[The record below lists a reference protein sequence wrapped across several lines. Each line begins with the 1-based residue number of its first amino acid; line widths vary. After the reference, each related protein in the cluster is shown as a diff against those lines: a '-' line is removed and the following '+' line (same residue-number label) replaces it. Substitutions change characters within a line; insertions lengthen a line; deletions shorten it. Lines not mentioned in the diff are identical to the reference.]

1 MLPQHMTATPL
12 PFDPHEG
19 AFLRALCATALDAGA
34 RIMQHYKN
42 GVEAEEK
49 SDKSPVTQAD
59 RDAEAL
65 IERALTAL
73 APNVQVIGEEAC
85 SERVPDTLA
94 PHFFLVDPLDGTRDF
109 VAKRKDFTVNIG
121 LISGTKPV
129 AGVIYVPV
137 HEKLY
142 FSGTD
147 SAFMLPIAPD
157 ATLDMTRAK
166 ALRVPPFPDNGL
178 GVLASRSHRDKK
190 TDALIKRLHVRDVIP
205 AASSYKF
212 CLLAEGRADLYP
224 RHGRTMEWDT
234 AAGHAILN
242 AAGGIVTCEDGAPLE
257 YGKLER
263 ALDNPSFIA
272 AAHANWQD
280 ALRIN

>member
-1 MLPQHMTATPL
+1 MTATPL
-12 PFDPHEG
+12 PFDPHER
-19 AFLRALCATALDAGA
+19 AFMRALCAAALEAGA
-34 RIMQHYKN
+34 RIMQHYRN
-42 GVEAEEK
+42 GVKAEEK
-49 SDKSPVTQAD
+49 PDKSPVTQAD
-59 RDAEAL
+59 RDAEDL
-65 IERALTAL
+65 IERALASL
-73 APNVQVIGEEAC
+73 VPDMQMIGEEAC
-85 SERVPDTLA
+85 SERVPDKLA
-94 PHFFLVDPLDGTRDF
+94 SHFFLVDPLDGTRDF

-121 LISGTKPV
+121 LISGTTPV
-129 AGVIYVPV
+129 AGVIYAPV

-142 FSGTD
+142 FSGPNC
-147 SAFMLPIAPD
+147 AYMLSMAPED
-157 ATLDMTRAK
+157 PLDMAQAK
-166 ALRVPPFPDNGL
+166 PLRVGPFPDNGL

-190 TDALIKRLHVRDVIP
+190 TDALIQRLHVRDVIP

-212 CLLAEGRADLYP
+212 CLLAEGCADLYP

-242 AAGGIVTCEDGAPLE
+242 ASGGIVTSEDGAPLE

-280 ALRIN
+280 ALRIK

>member
-1 MLPQHMTATPL
+1 MTPTPL
-12 PFDPHEG
+12 PFDPHESG
-19 AFLRALCATALDAGA
+19 FMQALCAAALQAGA

-59 RDAEAL
+59 REAEDI
-65 IERALTAL
+65 IERALAAL
-73 APNVQVIGEEAC
+73 APEIQMIGEEAC
-85 SERVPDTLA
+85 SEHVPDKLA

-121 LISGTKPV
+121 LIFGSVPV
-129 AGVIYVPV
+129 AGVIYAPV

-142 FSGTD
+142 FSGPD
-147 SAFMLPIAPD
+147 SAFMVPMAPND
-157 ATLDMTRAK
+157 TLDLARAK

-212 CLLAEGRADLYP
+212 CLLAEGHADLYP

-242 AAGGIVTCEDGAPLE
+242 SAGGIVTCEDGSPLE

-280 ALRIN
+280 ALRIK

>member
-1 MLPQHMTATPL
+1 MASTPL
-12 PFDPHEG
+12 PFDPHEN
-19 AFLRALCATALDAGA
+19 AFMQALCAAALEAGA
-34 RIMQHYKN
+34 CIMQHYKN

-59 RDAEAL
+59 RDAEDL
-65 IERALTAL
+65 IERALAAL
-73 APNVQVIGEEAC
+73 APDIQMIGEEKC
-85 SERVPDTLA
+85 SEYMPDKLA

-121 LISGTKPV
+121 LISGTTPV
-129 AGVIYVPV
+129 AGVIYAPV

-142 FSGTD
+142 FSGAE
-147 SAFMLPIAPD
+147 SAFMMPIALGE
-157 ATLDMTRAK
+157 TLNMARAET
-166 ALRVPPFPDNGL
+166 LCVGPFPKNGL

-190 TDALIKRLHVRDVIP
+190 TDVLIKRLHVRDVIP

-242 AAGGIVTCEDGAPLE
+242 AAGGIVTCEDGSPLE

-280 ALRIN
+280 ALRIE

>member
-1 MLPQHMTATPL
+1 MTATPL
-12 PFDPHEG
+12 PFDPHES
-19 AFLRALCATALDAGA
+19 AFMRALSAAALEAGA
-34 RIMQHYKN
+34 RIMQHYRN
-42 GVEAEEK
+42 GVQVEEK

-59 RDAEAL
+59 RDAEDL
-65 IERALTAL
+65 IERALAAL
-73 APNVQVIGEEAC
+73 APSIQMIGEEAC
-85 SERVPDTLA
+85 SERVPDKLA
-94 PHFFLVDPLDGTRDF
+94 PQFFLVDPLDGTRDF

-121 LISGTKPV
+121 LISGTAPV
-129 AGVIYVPV
+129 AGVIYAPM

-142 FSGTD
+142 FSGPN
-147 SAFMLPIAPD
+147 SAFMLPMAPED
-157 ATLDMTRAK
+157 TLDMAQAK
-166 ALRVPPFPDNGL
+166 PLRVGPFPDNGL

-242 AAGGIVTCEDGAPLE
+242 AAGGIVSCEDGTPLE

-272 AAHANWQD
+272 AAHANWQN
-280 ALRIN
+280 ALRIK

>member
-1 MLPQHMTATPL
+1 MTVTTL
-12 PFDPHEG
+12 PFDPHES
-19 AFLRALCATALDAGA
+19 AFMRALSAAALEAGA
-34 RIMQHYKN
+34 RIMQHYRN
-42 GVEAEEK
+42 GVKAEEK

-59 RDAEAL
+59 RDAEDM
-65 IERALTAL
+65 IERALAAL
-73 APNVQVIGEEAC
+73 APSIQMIGEEAC
-85 SERVPDTLA
+85 SERVPDKLA
-94 PHFFLVDPLDGTRDF
+94 SHFFLVDPLDGTRDF
-109 VAKRKDFTVNIG
+109 VAKRNDFTVNIG
-121 LISGTKPV
+121 LISGTAPV
-129 AGVIYVPV
+129 AGVIYAPM

-142 FSGTD
+142 FSGPN
-147 SAFMLPIAPD
+147 SAFMLPMAPED
-157 ATLDMTRAK
+157 TLDMAQAK
-166 ALRVPPFPDNGL
+166 PLRVGPFPDNGL

-242 AAGGIVTCEDGAPLE
+242 AAGGIVTCEDGTPLE

-272 AAHANWQD
+272 AAHANWQN
-280 ALRIN
+280 ALRNK

>member
-1 MLPQHMTATPL
+1 MTPTPL
-12 PFDPHEG
+12 PFDPHET
-19 AFLRALCATALDAGA
+19 AFMQALCIAALEAGA
-34 RIMQHYKN
+34 RIMEHYKN

-59 RDAEAL
+59 RDAEDL
-65 IERALTAL
+65 IERALATL
-73 APNVQVIGEEAC
+73 APDIQMIGEEAC
-85 SERVPDTLA
+85 SERVPDKLA

-121 LISGTKPV
+121 LISGVAPV
-129 AGVIYVPV
+129 AGVIYAPL

-142 FSGTD
+142 FSGPN
-147 SAFMLPIAPD
+147 SAFMLPIAPGD
-157 ATLDMTRAK
+157 SVYMAQAQ
-166 ALRVPPFPDNGL
+166 ALRVGPFPDNGL
-178 GVLASRSHRDKK
+178 GVLASRSHRDKQ
-190 TDALIKRLHVRDVIP
+190 TDALIKRLYVRDVIP

-242 AAGGIVTCEDGAPLE
+242 AAGGIVTCADGSPLE

-280 ALRIN
+280 ALRIK

>member
-1 MLPQHMTATPL
+1 ML
-12 PFDPHEG
+12 PFDPHET
-19 AFLRALCATALDAGA
+19 AFMQALCTAALQAGA

-59 RDAEAL
+59 RDAEDI
-65 IERALTAL
+65 IERALAAL
-73 APNVQVIGEEAC
+73 APNIQMIGEEAC
-85 SERVPDTLA
+85 SERVPDKLA

-121 LISGTKPV
+121 LVSGVAPV
-129 AGVIYVPV
+129 AGVIYAPV

-142 FSGTD
+142 FSGPD
-147 SAFMLPIAPD
+147 SAFMVPMAPND
-157 ATLDMTRAK
+157 KLDLARAK

-212 CLLAEGRADLYP
+212 CLLAEGHADLYP

-242 AAGGIVTCEDGAPLE
+242 AAGGNVTCEDGSPLE

-280 ALRIN
+280 ALRIE

>member
-1 MLPQHMTATPL
+1 MTVTTL
-12 PFDPHEG
+12 PFDPHES
-19 AFLRALCATALDAGA
+19 AFMRALSAAALEAGA
-34 RIMQHYKN
+34 RIMQHYRN
-42 GVEAEEK
+42 GVKAEEK

-59 RDAEAL
+59 RDAEDM
-65 IERALTAL
+65 IERALAAL
-73 APNVQVIGEEAC
+73 APSIQMIGEEAC
-85 SERVPDTLA
+85 SERVPDKLA
-94 PHFFLVDPLDGTRDF
+94 SHFFLVDPLDGTRDF
-109 VAKRKDFTVNIG
+109 VAKRNDFTVNIG
-121 LISGTKPV
+121 LISGTAPV
-129 AGVIYVPV
+129 AGVIYAPM

-142 FSGTD
+142 FSGPN
-147 SAFMLPIAPD
+147 SAFMLPMAPED
-157 ATLDMTRAK
+157 TLDMAQAK
-166 ALRVPPFPDNGL
+166 PLRVGPFPDNGL

-242 AAGGIVTCEDGAPLE
+242 AAGGIVTCEDGTPLE

-272 AAHANWQD
+272 AAHANWQN
-280 ALRIN
+280 ALRIK

>member
-1 MLPQHMTATPL
+1 MTATPL
-12 PFDPHEG
+12 PFDPHES
-19 AFLRALCATALDAGA
+19 AFMRALSAAALEAGG
-34 RIMQHYKN
+34 RIMQPYRN
-42 GVEAEEK
+42 GVKAEEK

-59 RDAEAL
+59 RDAEDL
-65 IERALTAL
+65 IQRALAAL
-73 APNVQVIGEEAC
+73 APSIQMIGEEAC
-85 SERVPDTLA
+85 SERVPDRLA
-94 PHFFLVDPLDGTRDF
+94 SHFFLVDPLDGTRDF
-109 VAKRKDFTVNIG
+109 VAKRNDFTVNIG
-121 LISGTKPV
+121 LISGTAPV
-129 AGVIYVPV
+129 AGVIYAPM
-137 HEKLY
+137 HKKLY
-142 FSGTD
+142 FSGPN
-147 SAFMLPIAPD
+147 SAFMLPMAPED
-157 ATLDMTRAK
+157 TLDMAQAK
-166 ALRVPPFPDNGL
+166 PLRVGPFPDDGL

-242 AAGGIVTCEDGAPLE
+242 AAGGIVTCEDGTPLE

-272 AAHANWQD
+272 AAHANWQN
-280 ALRIN
+280 ALRIK

>member
-1 MLPQHMTATPL
+1 MTATPL
-12 PFDPHEG
+12 PFDPHES
-19 AFLRALCATALDAGA
+19 AFMRALCAAALEAGA
-34 RIMQHYKN
+34 CIMQHYRN

-59 RDAEAL
+59 RDAEDL
-65 IERALTAL
+65 IERALAAL
-73 APNVQVIGEEAC
+73 APDIQMIGEEAC
-85 SERVPDTLA
+85 SERVPDKLA

-121 LISGTKPV
+121 LISGTAPV
-129 AGVIYVPV
+129 AGVIYAPV

-142 FSGTD
+142 FSGPN
-147 SAFMLPIAPD
+147 SAFMLPMAPED
-157 ATLDMTRAK
+157 TLDMAQAK
-166 ALRVPPFPDNGL
+166 PLRVGPFPDNGL

-242 AAGGIVTCEDGAPLE
+242 AAGGVVTREDGTPLE

-263 ALDNPSFIA
+263 DLDNPSFIA
-272 AAHANWQD
+272 AAHANWQN
-280 ALRIN
+280 ALRIK

>member
-1 MLPQHMTATPL
+1 MTTTPL
-12 PFDPHEG
+12 PFDPHES
-19 AFLRALCATALDAGA
+19 AFMRALSAAALEAGA
-34 RIMQHYKN
+34 RIMQHYRN

-59 RDAEAL
+59 RDAEDL
-65 IERALTAL
+65 IERALAAL
-73 APNVQVIGEEAC
+73 APNIQMIGEEAC
-85 SERVPDTLA
+85 SERVPDKLA
-94 PHFFLVDPLDGTRDF
+94 SHFFLVDPLDGTRDF
-109 VAKRKDFTVNIG
+109 VAKRNDFTVNIG
-121 LISGTKPV
+121 LISGTAPV
-129 AGVIYVPV
+129 AGVIYAPM

-142 FSGTD
+142 FSGPN
-147 SAFMLPIAPD
+147 SAFMLPVAPED
-157 ATLDMTRAK
+157 TLDMAQAK
-166 ALRVPPFPDNGL
+166 PLRVGPFPNNGL

-242 AAGGIVTCEDGAPLE
+242 AAGGIVTCEDGTPLE
-257 YGKLER
+257 YGKLKR

-272 AAHANWQD
+272 AAHANWQN
-280 ALRIN
+280 ALRIK

>member
-1 MLPQHMTATPL
+1 MTVTPL
-12 PFDPHEG
+12 PFDPHES
-19 AFLRALCATALDAGA
+19 AFMRALSAAALEAGA
-34 RIMQHYKN
+34 RIMQHYRN

-59 RDAEAL
+59 RDAEDM
-65 IERALTAL
+65 IERALAAL
-73 APNVQVIGEEAC
+73 APSIQMIGEEAC
-85 SERVPDTLA
+85 SERVPDKLA
-94 PHFFLVDPLDGTRDF
+94 SHFFLVDPLDGTRDF
-109 VAKRKDFTVNIG
+109 VAKRNDFTVNIG
-121 LISGTKPV
+121 LISGTTPV
-129 AGVIYVPV
+129 AGVIYAPM

-142 FSGTD
+142 FSGPD
-147 SAFMLPIAPD
+147 SAFMLSMAPED
-157 ATLDMTRAK
+157 TLDMAQAK
-166 ALRVPPFPDNGL
+166 PLRVGPFPDNGL

-242 AAGGIVTCEDGAPLE
+242 AAGGIVTCEDGTPLE

-272 AAHANWQD
+272 AAHANWQN
-280 ALRIN
+280 ALRIK

>member
-1 MLPQHMTATPL
+1 
-12 PFDPHEG
+12 
-19 AFLRALCATALDAGA
+19 
-34 RIMQHYKN
+34 MQHYRN

-59 RDAEAL
+59 RDAEDL
-65 IERALTAL
+65 IERALAAL
-73 APNVQVIGEEAC
+73 APDIQMIGEEAC
-85 SERVPDTLA
+85 SERVPDKLA

-121 LISGTKPV
+121 LISGTAPV
-129 AGVIYVPV
+129 AGVIYAPV

-142 FSGTD
+142 FSGPN
-147 SAFMLPIAPD
+147 SAFMMPMAPED
-157 ATLDMTRAK
+157 ALDMAQAK
-166 ALRVPPFPDNGL
+166 PLRVGPFPDNGL

-242 AAGGIVTCEDGAPLE
+242 AAGGIVTREDGTPLE

-272 AAHANWQD
+272 AAHANWQN
-280 ALRIN
+280 ALRIK

>member
-1 MLPQHMTATPL
+1 MKSTPL
-12 PFDPHEG
+12 PFDPHET
-19 AFLRALCATALDAGA
+19 AFMHALCTAALEAGA
-34 RIMQHYKN
+34 RIIEHYKN

-59 RDAEAL
+59 RDAEDL
-65 IERALTAL
+65 IERALATL
-73 APNVQVIGEEAC
+73 APNIQMIGEEAC
-85 SERVPDTLA
+85 SERVPDRLA
-94 PHFFLVDPLDGTRDF
+94 SHFFLVDPLDGTRDF

-121 LISGTKPV
+121 LISGAAPV
-129 AGVIYVPV
+129 AGVIYAPI

-142 FSGTD
+142 FSGPDT
-147 SAFMLPIAPD
+147 AFMLPIAPGD
-157 ATLDMTRAK
+157 GLDMAQAQ
-166 ALRVPPFPDNGL
+166 ALRVGPFPDNGL
-178 GVLASRSHRDKK
+178 GVLASRSHRNKK

-234 AAGHAILN
+234 AAGHAILS
-242 AAGGIVTCEDGAPLE
+242 AAGGIVTCEDGSPLE
-257 YGKLER
+257 YGKLQR

-280 ALRIN
+280 ALRIR

>member
-1 MLPQHMTATPL
+1 MQ
-12 PFDPHEG
+12 
-19 AFLRALCATALDAGA
+19 ALCAAALEAGA

-59 RDAEAL
+59 RDAEEI
-65 IERALTAL
+65 IERALAAL
-73 APNVQVIGEEAC
+73 APDIQMIGEETC
-85 SERVPDTLA
+85 SEHMPDKLA

-109 VAKRKDFTVNIG
+109 IAKRKDFTVNIG
-121 LISGTKPV
+121 LISGTTPV
-129 AGVIYVPV
+129 AGVIYAPV

-142 FSGTD
+142 FSGPE
-147 SAFMLPIAPD
+147 SAFMMPI
-157 ATLDMTRAK
+157 TLGETLNIARAET
-166 ALRVPPFPDNGL
+166 LCVGPFPDNGL

-212 CLLAEGRADLYP
+212 CLLAEGQADLYP

-242 AAGGIVTCEDGAPLE
+242 AAGGIVTCEDGSPLE

-280 ALRIN
+280 ALRIK

>member
-1 MLPQHMTATPL
+1 MTATPL
-12 PFDPHEG
+12 PFDPHAS
-19 AFLRALCATALDAGA
+19 AFMRDLSAAALEAGA
-34 RIMQHYKN
+34 RIMQHYRN

-49 SDKSPVTQAD
+49 LDKSPVTQAD
-59 RDAEAL
+59 RDAEDL
-65 IERALTAL
+65 IERALAAL
-73 APNVQVIGEEAC
+73 APDIQMIGEEAC
-85 SERVPDTLA
+85 SERMPDKLA

-109 VAKRKDFTVNIG
+109 VAKRNDFTVNIG
-121 LISGTKPV
+121 LISGTAPV
-129 AGVIYVPV
+129 AGVIYAPV

-142 FSGTD
+142 FSGPN
-147 SAFMLPIAPD
+147 SAFMLPMAPED
-157 ATLDMTRAK
+157 TLDMAQAK
-166 ALRVPPFPDNGL
+166 PLRVGPFPDNGL

-242 AAGGIVTCEDGAPLE
+242 AAGGIVTCEDGTPLE

-272 AAHANWQD
+272 AAHANWQN
-280 ALRIN
+280 ALRIK

>member
-1 MLPQHMTATPL
+1 MH
-12 PFDPHEG
+12 
-19 AFLRALCATALDAGA
+19 ALCTAALEAGA
-34 RIMQHYKN
+34 RIIEHYKN

-59 RDAEAL
+59 RDAEDL
-65 IERALTAL
+65 IERALATL
-73 APNVQVIGEEAC
+73 APNIQMIGEEAC
-85 SERVPDTLA
+85 SERVPDRLA

-121 LISGTKPV
+121 LISGAAPV
-129 AGVIYVPV
+129 AGVIYAPL

-142 FSGTD
+142 FSGPDT
-147 SAFMLPIAPD
+147 AFMLPIAPGD
-157 ATLDMTRAK
+157 GLDMAQAQ
-166 ALRVPPFPDNGL
+166 ALRVGPFPDNGL
-178 GVLASRSHRDKK
+178 GVLASRSHRNKK

-234 AAGHAILN
+234 AAGHAILS
-242 AAGGIVTCEDGAPLE
+242 AAGGIVTCEDGSPLE
-257 YGKLER
+257 YGKLQR

-280 ALRIN
+280 ALRIR

>member
-1 MLPQHMTATPL
+1 MTVTPL
-12 PFDPHEG
+12 PFDPHEI
-19 AFLRALCATALDAGA
+19 AFMRALSAAALEAGA
-34 RIMQHYKN
+34 RIMQHYRN

-59 RDAEAL
+59 RDAEDM
-65 IERALTAL
+65 IERALAAL
-73 APNVQVIGEEAC
+73 APSIQMIGEEAC
-85 SERVPDTLA
+85 SERVPDKLA
-94 PHFFLVDPLDGTRDF
+94 SHFFLVDPLDGTRDF
-109 VAKRKDFTVNIG
+109 VAKRNDFTVNIG
-121 LISGTKPV
+121 LISGTAPV
-129 AGVIYVPV
+129 AGVIYAPM

-142 FSGTD
+142 FSGPD
-147 SAFMLPIAPD
+147 SAFMLSMAPED
-157 ATLDMTRAK
+157 TLDMAQAK
-166 ALRVPPFPDNGL
+166 PLRVGPFPDNGL

-242 AAGGIVTCEDGAPLE
+242 AAGGIVTCEDGTPLE

-272 AAHANWQD
+272 AAHANWQN
-280 ALRIN
+280 ALRIK

>member
-1 MLPQHMTATPL
+1 MTATSL
-12 PFDPHEG
+12 PFDPHES
-19 AFLRALCATALDAGA
+19 AFMRALSAAALEAGA
-34 RIMQHYKN
+34 RIMQHYRN

-59 RDAEAL
+59 RDAEDM
-65 IERALTAL
+65 IERALAEL
-73 APNVQVIGEEAC
+73 APSIQMIGEEAC
-85 SERVPDTLA
+85 SERVPDKLA

-109 VAKRKDFTVNIG
+109 VAKRNDFTVNIG
-121 LISGTKPV
+121 LISGTAPV
-129 AGVIYVPV
+129 AGVIYAPM

-142 FSGTD
+142 FSGPN
-147 SAFMLPIAPD
+147 SAFMLPMAPED
-157 ATLDMTRAK
+157 TLDMAQAK
-166 ALRVPPFPDNGL
+166 PLRVGPFPDNGL

-242 AAGGIVTCEDGAPLE
+242 AAGGIVTCEDGTPLE

-272 AAHANWQD
+272 AAHANWQN
-280 ALRIN
+280 ALRIK

>member
-1 MLPQHMTATPL
+1 M
-12 PFDPHEG
+12 
-19 AFLRALCATALDAGA
+19 RALCAAALEAGA
-34 RIMQHYKN
+34 RIMQHYRN

-59 RDAEAL
+59 RDAEDL
-65 IERALTAL
+65 IERTLAAL
-73 APNVQVIGEEAC
+73 APDIQMIGEEAC
-85 SERVPDTLA
+85 SERMPDKLA

-121 LISGTKPV
+121 LISGTAPV
-129 AGVIYVPV
+129 AGVIYAPV

-142 FSGTD
+142 FSGPN
-147 SAFMLPIAPD
+147 SAFMLPMAPED
-157 ATLDMTRAK
+157 TLDMAQAK
-166 ALRVPPFPDNGL
+166 PLRVGPFPDNGL

-242 AAGGIVTCEDGAPLE
+242 AAGGVVTREDGTPLE

-263 ALDNPSFIA
+263 DLDNPSFIA
-272 AAHANWQD
+272 AAHANWQN
-280 ALRIN
+280 ALRIK

>member
-1 MLPQHMTATPL
+1 MTTTPL
-12 PFDPHEG
+12 PFDPHES
-19 AFLRALCATALDAGA
+19 AFMRALSAAALEAGA
-34 RIMQHYKN
+34 RIMQHYRN

-59 RDAEAL
+59 RDAEDL
-65 IERALTAL
+65 IERALAAL
-73 APNVQVIGEEAC
+73 APSIQMIGEEAC
-85 SERVPDTLA
+85 SERIPDKLA
-94 PHFFLVDPLDGTRDF
+94 SHFFLVDPLDGTRDF
-109 VAKRKDFTVNIG
+109 VAKRSDFTVNIG
-121 LISGTKPV
+121 LISGTAPV
-129 AGVIYVPV
+129 AGVIYAPM

-142 FSGTD
+142 FSGPN
-147 SAFMLPIAPD
+147 SAFMLPMAPED
-157 ATLDMTRAK
+157 TLDMAQAK
-166 ALRVPPFPDNGL
+166 PLRVGPFPNNGL

-242 AAGGIVTCEDGAPLE
+242 AAGGIVTCEDGTPLE
-257 YGKLER
+257 YGKLKR

-272 AAHANWQD
+272 AAHANWQN
-280 ALRIN
+280 ALRIK

>member
-1 MLPQHMTATPL
+1 MTAIPL
-12 PFDPHEG
+12 PFDPHES
-19 AFLRALCATALDAGA
+19 AFMRALCAAALEAGA
-34 RIMQHYKN
+34 RIMQHYRN

-59 RDAEAL
+59 RDAEDL
-65 IERALTAL
+65 IERALAAL
-73 APNVQVIGEEAC
+73 SPDIQMIGEEAC
-85 SERVPDTLA
+85 SERVPDKLA

-121 LISGTKPV
+121 LISGTAPV
-129 AGVIYVPV
+129 AGVIYAPV

-142 FSGTD
+142 FSGPN
-147 SAFMLPIAPD
+147 SAFMLPMAPED
-157 ATLDMTRAK
+157 RLDMAQAK
-166 ALRVPPFPDNGL
+166 PLRVGPFPDNGL

-190 TDALIKRLHVRDVIP
+190 TDALIKRLHVRAVIP

-234 AAGHAILN
+234 AAGHAILK
-242 AAGGIVTCEDGAPLE
+242 AAGGIVTREDGTPLE

-272 AAHANWQD
+272 AAHANWQN
-280 ALRIN
+280 ALRIK

>member
-1 MLPQHMTATPL
+1 MTATPL
-12 PFDPHEG
+12 PFDPHES
-19 AFLRALCATALDAGA
+19 AFMRALSAAALEAGA
-34 RIMQHYKN
+34 RIMQHYRN

-59 RDAEAL
+59 RDAEDL
-65 IERALTAL
+65 IECALAAL
-73 APNVQVIGEEAC
+73 APDIQMIGEEAC
-85 SERVPDTLA
+85 SERVPDKLA

-109 VAKRKDFTVNIG
+109 VAKRTDFTVNIG
-121 LISGTKPV
+121 LISGNAPV
-129 AGVIYVPV
+129 AGVIYAPV

-142 FSGTD
+142 FSGPN
-147 SAFMLPIAPD
+147 SAFMLPMAPED
-157 ATLDMTRAK
+157 TLDMAQAK
-166 ALRVPPFPDNGL
+166 PLRVRPFPDNGL

-242 AAGGIVTCEDGAPLE
+242 AAGGIVSCEDGTPLE

-280 ALRIN
+280 ALRIK

>member
-1 MLPQHMTATPL
+1 MCAATL
-12 PFDPHEG
+12 E
-19 AFLRALCATALDAGA
+19 AGA
-34 RIMQHYKN
+34 RIMQHYRN

-59 RDAEAL
+59 RDAEDI
-65 IERALTAL
+65 IERALAAL
-73 APNVQVIGEEAC
+73 APDIQMIGEEAC
-85 SERVPDTLA
+85 SKHLPDKLA

-121 LISGTKPV
+121 LISGTTPV
-129 AGVIYVPV
+129 AGVIYAPV

-142 FSGTD
+142 FSGPE
-147 SAFMLPIAPD
+147 SAFMMPIALGE
-157 ATLDMTRAK
+157 TLNMARAET
-166 ALRVPPFPDNGL
+166 LCVGPFPDNGL

-190 TDALIKRLHVRDVIP
+190 TDAFIKRLHVRDVIP

-212 CLLAEGRADLYP
+212 CLLAEGQADLYP

-242 AAGGIVTCEDGAPLE
+242 AAGGIVTCEDGSPLE

-280 ALRIN
+280 ALRIK